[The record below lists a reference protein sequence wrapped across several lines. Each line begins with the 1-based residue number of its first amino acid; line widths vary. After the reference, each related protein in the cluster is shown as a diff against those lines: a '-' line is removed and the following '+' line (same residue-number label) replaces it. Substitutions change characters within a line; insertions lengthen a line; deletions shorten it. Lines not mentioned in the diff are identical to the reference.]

1 MSGLDEQPAAPGTAH
16 EPDTRDFSG
25 FTAPWALPGQ
35 DVSRASKAALDIWLE
50 SLAERPPWYG
60 RYVELMHERDEAGRA
75 RWDWRKAL
83 YIAWAALPARLRT
96 PATITE
102 LADLLGL
109 NNTGSIRHWR
119 AKDPEID
126 RRIAEVRVRLV
137 GDAVSDLLQASID
150 NGLNGGPQGHPDRKM
165 LLEIAGVYRPK
176 QTQEISGPDGGPL
189 QYRPVGDLSDEE
201 LARIATGGG

>member
-1 MSGLDEQPAAPGTAH
+1 MSGLEGQPAAPGTAH

-60 RYVELMHERDEAGRA
+60 RYVELMLERDDAGRA

-119 AKDPEID
+119 AKDAEID

-176 QTQEISGPDGGPL
+176 QTQEITGAE
-189 QYRPVGDLSDEE
+189 GDRL
-201 LARIATGGG
+201 RIQIEYADDPIDSTETA